1 MTISIMIN
9 HKIIYKAIKLL
20 KSNLTN
26 EQLRSLGEQQNIPE
40 NLEFLGL
47 FIIVLLFSNISGFL
61 RRCGNPEES
70 FALPNKAAAT
80 RGGILGI

>member
-26 EQLRSLGEQQNIPE
+26 EQQNIPE

-47 FIIVLLFSNISGFL
+47 FRIVLLFSNISGFL
-61 RRCGNPEES
+61 RRCGNPEDS
-70 FALPNKAAAT
+70 FALPNKAATT